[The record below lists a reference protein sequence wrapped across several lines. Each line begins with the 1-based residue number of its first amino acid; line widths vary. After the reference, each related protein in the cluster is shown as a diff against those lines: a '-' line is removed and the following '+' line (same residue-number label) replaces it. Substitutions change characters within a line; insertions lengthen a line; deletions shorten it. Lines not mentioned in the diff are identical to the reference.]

1 MFYRPPAINQKAIS
15 PNASSTANANP
26 ASVAILSGRR
36 QRAAGPNW
44 EATNAAITNKINAVI
59 RRCRSNPFIAG
70 MLPLHGAGP
79 DSDKLPDPC
88 IIARIWLGAGMRSKD
103 ELKRAVCEAI
113 DRHGNEIIALGE
125 EILHHPETG
134 FNERKTAALVA
145 ERMRQLELQPETG
158 LALTGVK
165 GRIRGKAPGPRL
177 ALIGELDSLRT
188 SDHPL
193 ADAHTGAAHTCGHNA
208 QIAGMLGVAVGLS
221 AIGAAADLAG
231 ELVFFAVPAEE
242 FIDVEERLGRKE
254 AGEIEFLLG
263 KPELLAKGHFDDIDM
278 AMMIHAGSHDQ
289 MSKRSYIAD
298 SSNGAL
304 VKMIRFMGRASH
316 AGGAPQLGINA
327 LSAAMLALSAIHAQ
341 RESFW
346 DKDTVRIHP
355 IITKGGDAV
364 SVVPAEVTME
374 TFVRAGSREAIID
387 ANIKVDRCLRAGA
400 MAMGAEVEINTIPG
414 YLPQRNDRRLGETF
428 GHNVETLFGAGS
440 FDIGGHRTGSTD
452 MGDIA
457 HLIPVI
463 HPYVASARGKT
474 HGADFRIT
482 EPEHA
487 YLTPAKLLAM
497 TAIDLLYDDAAPARE
512 ILGDFRPAMTKAEY
526 LTFARGLF
534 KTERWKA
541 EV

>member
-1 MFYRPPAINQKAIS
+1 M
-15 PNASSTANANP
+15 
-26 ASVAILSGRR
+26 SG
-36 QRAAGPNW
+36 
-44 EATNAAITNKINAVI
+44 
-59 RRCRSNPFIAG
+59 
-70 MLPLHGAGP
+70 
-79 DSDKLPDPC
+79 
-88 IIARIWLGAGMRSKD
+88 KD
-103 ELKRAVCEAI
+103 ELTKEKLKQAVCEAI
-113 DRHGNEIIALGE
+113 DRHGNEIIELGE
-125 EILHHPETG
+125 RILHHPETG
-134 FNERKTAALVA
+134 FNEAKTSALVT
-145 ERMRQLELQPETG
+145 ERMQALGLMPQTG

-165 GRIRGKAPGPRL
+165 GRIRGRAPGPRL

-193 ADAHTGAAHTCGHNA
+193 ADPHSGAAHSCGHNA
-208 QIAGMLGVAVGLS
+208 QIAGMLGAAMGLS
-221 AIGAAADLAG
+221 AIEAAEHLAG

-242 FIDVEERLGRKE
+242 FIDVAERLKRREK
-254 AGEIEFLLG
+254 GEIEFLLG
-263 KPELLAKGHFDDIDM
+263 KPELVATGQFDDIDM

-289 MSKRSYIAD
+289 MEKRSYIAD

-304 VKMIRFMGRASH
+304 VKMVRFLGRASH

-327 LSAAMLALSAIHAQ
+327 LSAAMIALNAIHAQ

-374 TFVRAGSREAIID
+374 TFVRGGSLEAIVD
-387 ANIKVDRCLRAGA
+387 ANMKLDRCLRAGA

-414 YLPQRNDRRLGETF
+414 YLPQKNDRTLGE
-428 GHNVETLFGAGS
+428 LFGGNVAALFGPGEFEMS
-440 FDIGGHRTGSTD
+440 GHRTGSTD

-457 HLIPVI
+457 HLMPVI
-463 HPYVASARGKT
+463 HPYLAAALGKT
-474 HGADFRIT
+474 HGADFRIN

-497 TAIDLLYDDAAPARE
+497 TAIDLLYDDAAPARK
-512 ILGDFRPAMTKAEY
+512 ILADFKPAMTKAQY
-526 LTFARGLF
+526 LAFERGLF
-534 KTERWKA
+534 KTERYRA